1 MIGNKFLVIMGFK
14 KSDDMDKEL
23 KNWDLWGPFA
33 FCILLSL

>member
-14 KSDDMDKEL
+14 KIDDMDKEL
-23 KNWDLWGPFA
+23 KNWDLWGPFT